1 MKPGGLGAG
10 RIAVMVLFAFSCF
23 GLLLFLWL
31 SFGGP
36 VPLKPKGYR
45 FQAAFPEAT
54 TLAEQADVRI
64 AGVSVGKVVKKVGD
78 PEGDKTL
85 ATIEIER
92 KYAPIRSAARA
103 TLRQKT
109 LLGETYV
116 ELHPGPKGAARIPEG
131 GRLANARIEET
142 VEFDEFL
149 EIFPE
154 ETRRAFRRWQENGAL
169 VIKGRDQDLN
179 SALGNLGPFA
189 ESGSD
194 LLQVLDRRKGALGAL
209 VRETGVVFEAL
220 TEDEEALRSF
230 MADTAR
236 WFQATQ
242 REKENLAESIRIFPT
257 FLDESKATLARL
269 ETFSED
275 TNPLIEDLRPVAQDL
290 QPTLR
295 DLRRLSPDLRTF
307 FTSLPALIE
316 ASEEGLPNLNA
327 VLNAIDPTLAA
338 TGNFLAQLN
347 PILQWLETSNGK
359 VSDFLGIGPSAL
371 AGRRATQNPN
381 GNGHVLPQLITTGSQ
396 SLLTRRRTQ
405 DNRGNTYLVQN
416 QLFSGPGYNN
426 GFEVNPNWDCNHVGE
441 KKPTDTPGCF
451 VAPPLPFKGKNE
463 RFPRIEADMTTATTS
478 AKK

>member
-64 AGVSVGKVVKKVGD
+64 AGVSVGKVVSKVAD
-78 PEGDKTL
+78 PKGDKTL
-85 ATIEIER
+85 ATIEIKR
-92 KYAPIRSAARA
+92 QYAPIRQSARA

-116 ELHPGPKGAARIPEG
+116 ELHPGPKTAERIPEG

-154 ETRRAFRRWQENGAL
+154 ETRRAFRRWQRNGAL
-169 VIKGRDQDLN
+169 TIKGRDQDLN

-189 ESGSD
+189 ESGSE
-194 LLQVLDRRKGALGAL
+194 LLQVLDRRKTALGAL
-209 VRETGVVFEAL
+209 VRETGTVFEAL
-220 TEDEEALRSF
+220 TEDEQALRSF

-236 WFQATQ
+236 WFKATQ
-242 REKENLAESIRIFPT
+242 SEKENLADSIQIFPT

-269 ETFSED
+269 ETFAQD
-275 TNPLIEDLRPVAQDL
+275 TNPLLEDLRPALRDL

-295 DLRRLSPDLRTF
+295 DLRRTAPDLRTF
-307 FTSLPALIE
+307 FRSLPALIT
-316 ASEEGLPNLNA
+316 ASEQGLPNLNA
-327 VLNAIDPTLAA
+327 VLNALEPTLDA
-338 TGNFLAQLN
+338 TGPFLAQLN

-359 VSDFLGIGPSAL
+359 VSDFLGVGPSAL

-396 SLLTRRRTQ
+396 SLLTPERTQ

-416 QLFSGPGYNN
+416 LIRPAPGYNN

-451 VAPPLPFKGKNE
+451 VAPPLEFKGQRQ
-463 RFPRIEADMTTATTS
+463 RFPRITEDMPGR
-478 AKK
+478 

>member
-31 SFGGP
+31 SFGGA

-64 AGVSVGKVVKKVGD
+64 AGVSVGKVVSKRRD
-78 PEGDKTL
+78 PNGDKTL

-92 KYAPIRSAARA
+92 KFAPIRSATRA
-103 TLRQKT
+103 TLRQKP

-116 ELHPGPKGAARIPEG
+116 ELHPGPKSAPRLPEE
-131 GRLANARIEET
+131 GRLADARIEDT

-149 EIFPE
+149 ETFPE
-154 ETRRAFRRWQENGAL
+154 ETRRAFRRFQKNGAQT
-169 VIKGRDQDLN
+169 IEGRGQDLN
-179 SALGNLGPFA
+179 FALGNLGPFA
-189 ESGSD
+189 ESGSG
-194 LLQVLDRRKGALGAL
+194 LLQVLDRRKTALGAL
-209 VRETGVVFEAL
+209 VRETGSVFEAL
-220 TEDEEALRSF
+220 TEDEQAFTSF

-236 WFQATQ
+236 WFKATQ
-242 REKENLAESIRIFPT
+242 SEKENLAESIRIFPT

-269 ETFSED
+269 ETFAVD
-275 TNPLIEDLRPVAQDL
+275 TNPLIEDLRPVLGDL

-295 DLRRLSPDLRTF
+295 DLRRTAPDLRTF
-307 FTSLPALIE
+307 FRSLPAVIA

-327 VLNAIDPTLAA
+327 ILNALEPTLSA
-338 TGNFLAQLN
+338 TGPFLAQLN

-396 SLLTRRRTQ
+396 SIVTPTRTS
-405 DNRGNTYLVQN
+405 DNRGNSYLVQN
-416 QLFSGPGYNN
+416 LLRPAPGYNN
-426 GFEVNPNWDCNHVGE
+426 GFEINPNWDCNHVGE
-441 KKPTDTPGCF
+441 KKPDDTPGCF
-451 VAPPLPFKGKNE
+451 VAPNLPFKNQRQ
-463 RFPRIEADMTTATTS
+463 RFPHITADMPGR
-478 AKK
+478 

>member
-31 SFGGP
+31 SFGGA

-64 AGVSVGKVVKKVGD
+64 AGVSVGRVVSKKLD
-78 PEGDKTL
+78 PEGNRTL

-92 KYAPIRSAARA
+92 KFAPIRSAAKA
-103 TLRQKT
+103 MLRQKT

-116 ELHPGPKGAARIPEG
+116 QLNPGPKSAPRLPEG
-131 GRLANARIEET
+131 GRLADARIEPA

-149 EIFPE
+149 EVFPE
-154 ETRRAFRRWQENGAL
+154 ETRKAFRQWQANNAA
-169 VIKGRDQDLN
+169 VIEGRDRDLN
-179 SALGNLGPFA
+179 DALGNIGPFA
-189 ESGSD
+189 ESGSE
-194 LLQVLDRRKGALGAL
+194 LLQVLDRRKEGLGAL
-209 VRETGVVFEAL
+209 VRETGSVFEAL
-220 TEDEEALRSF
+220 TEDEEALRAF

-242 REKENLAESIRIFPT
+242 SERENLAESIRIFPT

-269 ETFSED
+269 ETFSGD
-275 TNPLIEDLRPVAQDL
+275 TNPLIEDLRPVARDL

-295 DLRRLSPDLRTF
+295 DLRLTAPALRRF
-307 FTSLPALIE
+307 FLALPALIS
-316 ASEEGLPNLNA
+316 ASEDGLPNLNA
-327 VLNAIDPTLAA
+327 VLRALEPTLSE
-338 TGNFLAQLN
+338 TGPFLSQLN

-359 VSDFLGIGPSAL
+359 ISDFLGIGPSAL

-381 GNGHVLPQLITTGSQ
+381 GNGHVLPQLITTGTQ
-396 SLLTRRRTQ
+396 SVLSPQRTQ
-405 DNRGNTYLVQN
+405 DNRGNSYLVQN
-416 QLFSGPGYNN
+416 LLRPAPGNNN
-426 GFEVNPNWDCNHVGE
+426 GFEINPNWDCNHVGE
-441 KKPTDTPGCF
+441 KKPDDTPGCF
-451 VAPPLPFKGKNE
+451 VAPNLPFKGQSQ
-463 RFPRIEADMTTATTS
+463 RFPHVTADMPPAR
-478 AKK
+478 